1 MTLCRG
7 SLTLLLFLSLA
18 ARTAGLR
25 PRQTNR
31 RGMTVILTVILT
43 HSVLQLSLA
52 HLVTISASHAML
64 SITHVT
70 LLLGTPAKCP
80 DICYCLLLESE
91 CPRLVVRQ
99 VARRE
104 GDTGR

>member
-31 RGMTVILTVILT
+31 RGMAVILT

-91 CPRLVVRQ
+91 CPRLLVRQ